1 MSLGIPLFATVEIFG
16 GGEAAEVEGKIDRAM
31 KRRIAGENFMVGQE
45 AVLDA

>member
-16 GGEAAEVEGKIDRAM
+16 GREAAEVAGKMDRVM
-31 KRRIAGENFMVGQE
+31 KRRMAGENFMVSQE